1 MRILSTIIATA
12 TALLCLVNF
21 AHAQW
26 QQLNGPFGGGVS
38 GFAVVDSTVFTTN
51 DEHLFRSADL
61 GATWEE
67 VGRGQLGAH
76 LGVMAV
82 LGNTVY
88 VSCGDS
94 LTVSADRGDSWRRLN
109 KEFDRIR
116 SLSVMGSTL
125 IAACYYDIL
134 ISTDL
139 GESWTSIRAQAPF
152 EYPYTIT
159 QGGDLLFLLKNQ
171 DHHMSTD
178 TGRTW
183 RRIADST
190 QRNYTTF
197 LVEGDRILGGSNQG
211 LHVSTDRGESWT
223 RIGNELRLEEVLQ
236 LERIGGHVFAVTQ
249 NGVFRSTTNGV
260 SWEHVFVPISK
271 GKVQSIIGAGG
282 RLLISHNTHGVY
294 VSIDSGTSWTRSNNG
309 LIALTVNGLL
319 VYRNRLFAACGPRGF
334 YVSDDLG
341 TTWEEVG
348 GFQGVDVT
356 CLADAGKNIV
366 AGTSNGWYRS
376 ADTGRTWQRHE
387 DSYTSNKA
395 VFAIA
400 YENGLLAMISNY
412 ARCVVYT
419 SSDDGASW
427 QFRNDSKLPA
437 VPLIH
442 TTYNIENRVTINS
455 GVVCAITDGGLSIS
469 ENQGRT
475 WRTVDAYMLGSEFA
489 IAYTAVAAHGNN
501 VVVAGWLNQY
511 RSTDVGRTWTV
522 IGRLEDH
529 DIRFFLRYGNG
540 FIAVSQTLRY
550 IADESTNWIDISD
563 GLKTAYTCQALQHDN
578 YFYACGSGDGI
589 WRRPIESIVHV
600 DENDHRGSGN
610 AVHPGS
616 VALWPTPTSTQA
628 TLSFTTT
635 TAGSAVISFIDPLG
649 QTAYTSTTTLQS
661 GGDHTVHVDTTPLPS
676 GWYAV
681 VITTHDQVLVGRCIV
696 ERTPR

>member
-1 MRILSTIIATA
+1 MSILSTIIATA

-38 GFAVVDSTVFTTN
+38 GFAVVDNTVFTTS

-67 VGRGQLGAH
+67 VGRGQLGAR

-94 LTVSADRGDSWRRLN
+94 LTVSTDRGDTWRRLN

-139 GESWTSIRAQAPF
+139 GESWTSVRAQAPF
-152 EYPYTIT
+152 EYPYAIT
-159 QGGDLLFLLKNQ
+159 QSGDLLFLLKNQ
-171 DHHMSTD
+171 NHHVSVD

-190 QRNYTTF
+190 RRLYRTF
-197 LVEGDRILGGSNQG
+197 IVEGNRILSGSNQG
-211 LHVSTDRGESWT
+211 LHVSTDQGQSWT
-223 RIGNELRLEEVLQ
+223 RLGTALQNEDVFQ
-236 LERIGGHVFAVTQ
+236 LERIDGHVFAVTQ
-249 NGVFRSTTNGV
+249 NGAFRSTTNGV
-260 SWEHVFVPISK
+260 SWEHVFVPIGK
-271 GKVQSIIGAGG
+271 GKVQRIIGAGG
-282 RLLISHNTHGVY
+282 RLLISDNTHGVY
-294 VSIDSGTSWTRSNNG
+294 VSIDSGTSWTRSVNG

-356 CLADAGKNIV
+356 CLANADMSIV
-366 AGTSNGWYRS
+366 AGASNGWYRS
-376 ADTGRTWQRHE
+376 ADSGRTWQRHE
-387 DSYTSNKA
+387 DSYTSGTK

-400 YENGLLAMISNY
+400 YENGLLGMITNY
-412 ARCVVYT
+412 AQCAVYT
-419 SSDDGASW
+419 STDDGATW
-427 QFRNDSKLPA
+427 KFRNDTELPA

-442 TTYNIENRVTINS
+442 TTYNTENQISINS
-455 GVVCAITDGGLSIS
+455 GVVYAITDGGLSIS
-469 ENQGRT
+469 EDQSTT

-511 RSTDVGRTWTV
+511 QSTDVGRTWTV

-529 DIRFFLRYGNG
+529 DIRSFLRYDNG
-540 FIAVSQTLRY
+540 FIAVSPVLRY
-550 IADESTNWIDISD
+550 IADESTTWIDISD
-563 GLKTAYTCQALQHDN
+563 GLKTSPVGNALIHSN
-578 YFYACGSGDGI
+578 YLYACGSGNGI
-589 WRRPIESIVHV
+589 WRKPIESIVHV
-600 DENDHRGSGN
+600 DDNDHRGSGN
-610 AVHPGS
+610 ADHPRS
-616 VALWPTPTSTQA
+616 VAVWPTPTSTQA
-628 TLSFTTT
+628 TLTFTTT
-635 TAGSAVISFIDPLG
+635 ASNAVISFIDPLG

-661 GGDHTVHVDTTPLPS
+661 GGDHTVHVDTSPLPS

-681 VITTHDQVLVGRCIV
+681 VITTHDQVLVGRCLV
-696 ERTPR
+696 EIAGR

>member
-12 TALLCLVNF
+12 VALLCLVNF

-38 GFAVVDSTVFTTN
+38 GFAVVDNTVFTTN

-67 VGRGQLGAH
+67 VGRGQLGAR

-94 LTVSADRGDSWRRLN
+94 LTVSTDRGDTWRRLN
-109 KEFDRIR
+109 KEFDRIS

-125 IAACYYDIL
+125 IAACYYDL
-134 ISTDL
+134 LTSTDL

-152 EYPYTIT
+152 EYPFTIK
-159 QGGDLLFLLKNQ
+159 QSGDHLFLLKSR

-183 RRIADST
+183 TRIADST

-223 RIGNELRLEEVLQ
+223 RIGNELRSEAVRQ
-236 LERIGGHVFAVTQ
+236 LERIGSHVFAVTQ
-249 NGVFRSTTNGV
+249 NGVFRSSTNGET
-260 SWEHVFVPISK
+260 WEHVLVPI
-271 GKVQSIIGAGG
+271 GRGRANAIIDAGG
-282 RLLISHNTHGVY
+282 RLLVSHSSDGIY
-294 VSIDSGTSWTRSNNG
+294 ASAGDGTTWTRSNTG
-309 LIALTVNGLL
+309 LIAINVSGIL
-319 VYRNRLFAACGPRGF
+319 VYRNRMFAACGPHGF
-334 YVSDDLG
+334 FVSDDLG
-341 TTWEEVG
+341 ATWEEVVE
-348 GFQGVDVT
+348 FRDVDVT
-356 CLADAGKNIV
+356 CLADAGQSIV
-366 AGTSNGWYRS
+366 AGASNGWYRS
-376 ADTGRTWQRHE
+376 SDSGRTWRRHE
-387 DSYTSNKA
+387 DGYTSGKK

-400 YENGLLAMISNY
+400 YENGLLGMISNY

-419 SSDDGASW
+419 SSDDGVSW

-442 TTYNIENRVTINS
+442 TTLNMENQISINS
-455 GVVCAITDGGLSIS
+455 GVVYAITDGGLSIS
-469 ENQGRT
+469 EDQSTT

-511 RSTDVGRTWTV
+511 QSTDVGRTWTV

-529 DIRFFLRYGNG
+529 DIRSFLRYDNG
-540 FIAVSQTLRY
+540 FIAVSPVLRY
-550 IADESTNWIDISD
+550 IADESTTWIDISD
-563 GLKTAYTCQALQHDN
+563 GLKTSPVGNALIHSN
-578 YFYACGSGDGI
+578 YLYACGSGNGI
-589 WRRPIESIVHV
+589 WRKPIESIVHV
-600 DENDHRGSGN
+600 DDNDHRGSGN
-610 AVHPGS
+610 ADHPRS
-616 VALWPTPTSTQA
+616 VAVWPTPTSTQA
-628 TLSFTTT
+628 TLTFTTT
-635 TAGSAVISFIDPLG
+635 ASNAVISFIDPLG

-661 GGDHTVHVDTTPLPS
+661 GGDHTVHVDTSPLPS

-696 ERTPR
+696 ERNSR